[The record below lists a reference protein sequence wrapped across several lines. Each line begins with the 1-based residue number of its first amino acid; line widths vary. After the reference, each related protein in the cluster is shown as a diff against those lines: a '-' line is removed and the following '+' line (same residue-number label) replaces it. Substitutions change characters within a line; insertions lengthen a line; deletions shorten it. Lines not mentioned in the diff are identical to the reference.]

1 MEQAGHMLGVPVE
14 LESYQPVCDVLIRF
28 RQHGIFKEYQ
38 RGLDLTKALYSQRY
52 IRQEDRLEHSP
63 RNYSGGF
70 LQRAGQSFGISL
82 SKRIREKSR
91 SYFVHAARGSG
102 KNYR

>member
-1 MEQAGHMLGVPVE
+1 MEQVGHMLGVPVE

-52 IRQEDRLEHSP
+52 IRQEDRLEHSLP
-63 RNYSGGF
+63 K
-70 LQRAGQSFGISL
+70 LQWRLF
-82 SKRIREKSR
+82 
-91 SYFVHAARGSG
+91 AARRPIFWYIAFKANTRKKQILLCPCGA
-102 KNYR
+102 RLR